1 MNDDEHT
8 FSQLA
13 QQAGHTT
20 GTGRYANCMMD
31 NHGHYEYS
39 IYGPDGFEQAAFE
52 FLDRQKES
60 DKPFLLYYST
70 PLVHTPTPDSES
82 WNLDFAGRFRKDT
95 SNFKDMVAYL
105 DKKV

>member
-1 MNDDEHT
+1 
-8 FSQLA
+8 
-13 QQAGHTT
+13 
-20 GTGRYANCMMD
+20 MD

-82 WNLDFAGRFRKDT
+82 RDLDFAGRFRKDT